1 MTQRDDPSAPEP
13 GSSEAQVRGQVE
25 GDVYESPVILDL
37 GSVRE
42 VTQGSAKSGECDA
55 TTQYYN

>member
-1 MTQRDDPSAPEP
+1 MTHRDDASAQELGPSEP
-13 GSSEAQVRGQVE
+13 LARGPVE
-25 GDVYESPVILDL
+25 GAAYESPVIVDL

-42 VTQGSAKSGECDA
+42 VTQGSAKNGECDA

>member
-1 MTQRDDPSAPEP
+1 MTQRDDASAQEP
-13 GSSEAQVRGQVE
+13 RSSEAQVRAQAE
-25 GDVYESPVILDL
+25 SSVYESPVIVDL